1 MGNDPRAP
9 GAVQPTDS
17 KFSRPWWAGI
27 KGRGIKKL
35 FHPPSIP
42 PIEGGMNR
50 EEMMKKTLSKANS
63 QSKVY
68 RGGKEETT
76 QAYSNIRRGA
86 DDAANKGRRMNAD
99 LFKEPTNMIITGVG
113 GQGNVMASR
122 VLAGMLVNAGFV
134 VTIGETFG
142 MSQRGGSVMSHLRVS
157 SSSVLSPQIPQGM
170 ADIVIA
176 LEPVEALRVL
186 VKYGN
191 PDVAVL
197 ANSRMVYPMGV
208 ITGEFTYPTMEEV
221 QSMFEKISAKNWMI
235 DATSVAVD
243 LGNPVLSNIVM
254 IGALAGTSLLPI
266 DRRAFEKEI
275 VKTIP
280 AGKREVNL
288 KAFDAG
294 AKMIEP
300 RPVAR

>member
-1 MGNDPRAP
+1 
-9 GAVQPTDS
+9 
-17 KFSRPWWAGI
+17 
-27 KGRGIKKL
+27 
-35 FHPPSIP
+35 
-42 PIEGGMNR
+42 
-50 EEMMKKTLSKANS
+50 MKMSLP
-63 QSKVY
+63 
-68 RGGKEETT
+68 
-76 QAYSNIRRGA
+76 
-86 DDAANKGRRMNAD
+86 
-99 LFKEPTNMIITGVG
+99 KEPTNIIITGVG

-122 VLAGMLVNAGFV
+122 VLAGMLVNAGFI

-157 SSSVLSPQIPQGM
+157 STSVLSPQIPQGR

-191 PDVAVL
+191 SDVAVL

-208 ITGEFTYPTMEEV
+208 ITGEFDYPTLDEV
-221 QSMFEKISAKNWMI
+221 KAMFENISAKNWII
-235 DATSVAVD
+235 DATSVAVE

-254 IGALAGTSLLPI
+254 IGGLAGTSLLPI

-275 VKTIP
+275 TKSIP

-294 AKMIEP
+294 AQMI
-300 RPVAR
+300 

>member
-1 MGNDPRAP
+1 
-9 GAVQPTDS
+9 
-17 KFSRPWWAGI
+17 
-27 KGRGIKKL
+27 
-35 FHPPSIP
+35 
-42 PIEGGMNR
+42 
-50 EEMMKKTLSKANS
+50 MKMSLPK
-63 QSKVY
+63 
-68 RGGKEETT
+68 
-76 QAYSNIRRGA
+76 
-86 DDAANKGRRMNAD
+86 D
-99 LFKEPTNMIITGVG
+99 PTNIIITGVG

-134 VTIGETFG
+134 LTIGETFG

-157 SSSVLSPQIPQGM
+157 STSVLSPQIPQGR

-186 VKYGN
+186 TKYGN

-208 ITGEFTYPTMEEV
+208 ITGEFNYPTIEEV
-221 QSMFEKISAKNWMI
+221 KSMFEKISAKNWII
-235 DATSVAVD
+235 DATSVAVE

-275 VKTIP
+275 AKTIP
-280 AGKREVNL
+280 AGKHQINL

-294 AKMIEP
+294 VKML
-300 RPVAR
+300 